1 MITETQARIL
11 AALLNEIRPRWAIAS
26 MLKALEKN
34 AQHPAKFADIASAAV
49 AAARDPAVG
58 TPTLFFT
65 DTRFWPEEIKHKLPK
80 PPECEDHVG
89 QAAHNC
95 SSCHADVKCLDRP
108 ADMVGKHYEPPPPA
122 MYDQLKQSL
131 EAVPT
136 GAAFPLEET

>member
-1 MITETQARIL
+1 
-11 AALLNEIRPRWAIAS
+11 
-26 MLKALEKN
+26 MLKALEKQ

-95 SSCHADVKCLDRP
+95 SSCHADVKCEDRP
-108 ADMVGKHYEPPPPA
+108 ASHIGRHWEPPPTIHE
-122 MYDQLKQSL
+122 QLKNSP
-131 EAVPT
+131 EALALAGASTIPT
-136 GAAFPLEET
+136 EETP